1 MKITNL
7 LIIIFY
13 TFVYF
18 INIYSQWG
26 AHPVPLHKGNIWF
39 YMYNYQGYIEHFILE
54 LEDTT
59 VIFKGKE
66 YYSLKGINYPAYSY
80 FRLKEDSF
88 YIGRSS
94 SFEDSTMEFPYYKKG
109 AKIGDIWSHKDIF
122 WPQSDEIYY
131 HEVVDTGYTFLGTMD
146 IPIKI
151 IRIYVENFLGSEET
165 VLYAV
170 QWWSE
175 DFGLIYA
182 SEYDAGSFELI
193 GCQIDG
199 KKYGDTTFVTVENEE
214 IIPNEFILYQNYPNP
229 FNSSTKIE
237 FYIPERSY
245 VQLKIYDVLG
255 RYITTLVDKEI
266 TNGKYSIPFNA
277 NNLASGLYIYELR
290 VNGTSRFYRD
300 GTFRSYWDNLVQR
313 KKMLLLK

>member
-13 TFVYF
+13 TFVSF

-26 AHPVPLHKGNIWF
+26 AHPLPLHKGNLWF
-39 YMYNYQGYIEHFILE
+39 YRDNYQGYIEHFILE

-59 VIFKGKE
+59 VIFEGKE
-66 YYSLKGINYPAYSY
+66 YYSLKGISYPEYSY
-80 FRLKEDSF
+80 FRIKEDSF

-94 SFEDSTMEFPYYKKG
+94 SFGDSTMEFPYYKKG
-109 AKIGDIWSHKDIF
+109 AKIGDIWSHKNIH

-151 IRIYVENFLGSEET
+151 ILIYVENFLGSEET

-199 KKYGDTTFVTVENEE
+199 KKYGDTTFVTVEDEE

-229 FNSSTKIE
+229 FNSQTIIE
-237 FYIPERSY
+237 FEINKNEFVSLEVYNLIG
-245 VQLKIYDVLG
+245 QKIC
-255 RYITTLVDKEI
+255 TLVNEI
-266 TNGKYSIPFNA
+266 LQQGKYSVRFGNA
-277 NNLASGLYIYELR
+277 NLPSGIY
-290 VNGTSRFYRD
+290 FYRIKTKD
-300 GTFRSYWDNLVQR
+300 SMLQ
-313 KKMLLLK
+313 KKMILLR